1 VIHMNAWLRRV
12 LVRVVWAACACA
24 WRTSAAQQRAVT
36 RTDAIEAAMSVGP
49 RLAVASAD
57 TAVALAAL
65 ITARALPN
73 PTLAASYTKD
83 PPPYH
88 STLEIPLDFP
98 WLRGARIGSA
108 TAARTAAQYHYE
120 FQRASAALD
129 ADTTYTRA
137 LAARAHA
144 QLSRRNA
151 QAADSLRRMAIAR
164 RDAGDASD
172 LDVELATVN
181 SGQQENIAATDSL
194 TYVST
199 ILDLQTVMGVV
210 AEQAQI
216 VPTDSL
222 GLPAA
227 TDGDGIA
234 PEAKPTL
241 EVAAAEQTLNS
252 AQLGARLQRLSV
264 WSALNLIAGFDWGDP
279 TNPGLL
285 PNVGISVPVPL
296 FSRNRGPILQAQAEL
311 QRARAELALAR
322 AEGAARIAHARRE
335 RDIAMAKVGRDRV
348 LLASADRVAAM
359 SLTAYR
365 EGESSLPNVL
375 EAQRNARDIL
385 GQYIDDLA
393 DAWIASAA
401 LRVYTLTPANAPR

>member
-1 VIHMNAWLRRV
+1 MGARFFLTIGSVASVSMLSMRGVEAQRPVSRADAV
-12 LVRVVWAACACA
+12 DAAI
-24 WRTSAAQQRAVT
+24 T
-36 RTDAIEAAMSVGP
+36 VGP

-83 PPPYH
+83 PPPRH
-88 STLEIPLDFP
+88 ATLEIPLDFP
-98 WLRGARIGSA
+98 WLRGARVGSA
-108 TAARTAAQYHYE
+108 RAARTAAQYRYAFE
-120 FQRASAALD
+120 RASAALD

-151 QAADSLRRMAIAR
+151 QDADSLRRMAIVR
-164 RDAGDASD
+164 RDAGDASE

-181 SGQQENIAATDSL
+181 AGQQANTAAADSL

-199 ILDLQTVMGVV
+199 VLDLQTVMGVV
-210 AEQAQI
+210 SPTPT
-216 VPTDSL
+216 VTPTDSL
-222 GLPAA
+222 GLPSVAEQ
-227 TDGDGIA
+227 DGGNLSA
-234 PEAKPTL
+234 PTL
-241 EVAAAEQTLNS
+241 DVAAAEQTLNS
-252 AQLGARLQRLSV
+252 AQLAATLQRRSV
-264 WSALNLIAGFDWGDP
+264 WSALSIIAGFDWGDP

-285 PNVGISVPVPL
+285 PNVGIAVPIPL
-296 FSRNRGPILQAQAEL
+296 LSRNRGAILQAQAEL

-322 AEGAARIAHARRE
+322 AEGSARIARARRE
-335 RDIAMAKVGRDRV
+335 RDIAMAKVSRDQV

-393 DAWIASAA
+393 DAWIASAS
-401 LRVYTLTPANAPR
+401 LRVYTLTPASAPR

>member
-1 VIHMNAWLRRV
+1 MDARFLRT
-12 LVRVVWAACACA
+12 LAIAI
-24 WRTSAAQQRAVT
+24 SAATLPIAAASAQRAVS
-36 RTDAIEAAMSVGP
+36 RAEAIDAAVSVGP

-57 TAVALAAL
+57 TAVAVAAL
-65 ITARALPN
+65 TTAHALPN

-108 TAARTAAQYHYE
+108 TAARTAAQYRFA
-120 FQRASAALD
+120 FQRAAAALD

-137 LAARAHA
+137 LAARGHA

-151 QAADSLRRMAIAR
+151 QAADSLRRMAIVR

-181 SGQQENIAATDSL
+181 AGQQANIAAADSL

-199 ILDLQTVMGVV
+199 LLDLQTVMGLV
-210 AEQAQI
+210 AEQPQI
-216 VPTDSL
+216 IPSDTL
-222 GLPAA
+222 GLPTEADGQAA
-227 TDGDGIA
+227 PDGT
-234 PEAKPTL
+234 PTL

-252 AQLGARLQRLSV
+252 ARFGARLQRLSV
-264 WSALNLIAGFDWGDP
+264 WSTLSLIAGFDWGDP
-279 TNPGLL
+279 SNPGLL

-296 FSRNRGPILQAQAEL
+296 LSRNRGPILQAEAEL

-322 AEGAARIAHARRE
+322 AEGAARTARARRE
-335 RDIAMAKVGRDRV
+335 RDIAMAKVTRDRV

-365 EGESSLPNVL
+365 EGEASLPNVL
-375 EAQRNARDIL
+375 EAQRNARDVL
-385 GQYIDDLA
+385 GQFIDDLA
-393 DAWIASAA
+393 DAWIASAS

>member
-1 VIHMNAWLRRV
+1 VVLLAAHAWVGDAR
-12 LVRVVWAACACA
+12 
-24 WRTSAAQQRAVT
+24 AQRPVT
-36 RTDAIEAAMSVGP
+36 RAEAVEAAVSVGP
-49 RLAVASAD
+49 RLAVATAD

-88 STLEIPLDFP
+88 TTLEIPLDFP

-108 TAARTAAQYHYE
+108 EAARTAARYHFV
-120 FQRASAALD
+120 FQRAAAALD

-151 QAADSLRRMAIAR
+151 QDADSLRRMAVVR

-181 SGQQENIAATDSL
+181 AGQQANVAAADSL
-194 TYVST
+194 SYVST
-199 ILDLQTVMGVV
+199 LLDLQTAMGVV
-210 AEQAQI
+210 ATRPEV

-222 GLPAA
+222 GTPAI
-227 TDGDGIA
+227 TDDGA
-234 PEAKPTL
+234 PSESAPTL
-241 EVAAAEQTLNS
+241 DVAAAEQTLTS
-252 AQLGARLQRLSV
+252 AQLATRLQRRSV
-264 WSALNLIAGFDWGDP
+264 WSALSLIAGFDWGDP
-279 TNPGLL
+279 TNPGTL
-285 PNVGISVPVPL
+285 PTVGLSVPVPL
-296 FSRNRGPILQAQAEL
+296 LSRNRGAILQAEAEL

-322 AEGAARIAHARRE
+322 AEGAARIARARRE
-335 RDIAMAKVGRDRV
+335 RDIALAKVGRDRV

-393 DAWIASAA
+393 DAWIASAS
-401 LRVYTLTPANAPR
+401 LRVYTLTPASAPR

>member
-1 VIHMNAWLRRV
+1 MD
-12 LVRVVWAACACA
+12 VRFLQTVGLAVVVWCGYGTRA
-24 WRTSAAQQRAVT
+24 RAQRPVTRAEAVDAAVT
-36 RTDAIEAAMSVGP
+36 VGP
-49 RLAVASAD
+49 RLAVAQAD

-88 STLEIPLDFP
+88 TSLEIPVDFP
-98 WLRGARIGSA
+98 WLRGPRVGSA
-108 TAARTAAQYHYE
+108 TAARTAAQNHYC
-120 FQRASAALD
+120 FQRAAAALD

-137 LAARAHA
+137 LAARDRAR
-144 QLSRRNA
+144 LSRRNA
-151 QAADSLRRMAIAR
+151 QDADSLRRMAAVR

-181 SGQQENIAATDSL
+181 AGQQANVAAADSL
-194 TYVST
+194 SYVST
-199 ILDLQTVMGVV
+199 LLDLQTAMGVV
-210 AEQAQI
+210 ATRPEV

-222 GLPAA
+222 GTPAI
-227 TDGDGIA
+227 TDDGA
-234 PEAKPTL
+234 PSESAPTL
-241 EVAAAEQTLNS
+241 DVAAAEQTLTS
-252 AQLGARLQRLSV
+252 AQLATRLQRRSV
-264 WSALNLIAGFDWGDP
+264 WSALSLIAGFDWGDP
-279 TNPGLL
+279 TNPGML
-285 PNVGISVPVPL
+285 PTVGLSVPVPL
-296 FSRNRGPILQAQAEL
+296 LSRNRGAILQAEAEL

-322 AEGAARIAHARRE
+322 AEGAARIARARRE
-335 RDIAMAKVGRDRV
+335 RDIALAKVGRDRV

-393 DAWIASAA
+393 DAWIASAS
-401 LRVYTLTPANAPR
+401 LRVYTLTPASAPR

>member
-1 VIHMNAWLRRV
+1 VILLAAHAWV
-12 LVRVVWAACACA
+12 GDAH
-24 WRTSAAQQRAVT
+24 AQRPVT
-36 RTDAIEAAMSVGP
+36 RAEAVDAAVAVGP
-49 RLAVASAD
+49 RLAVATAD

-88 STLEIPLDFP
+88 TTLEIPLDFP

-108 TAARTAAQYHYE
+108 EAARTAARYHFA
-120 FQRASAALD
+120 FQRAAAALD

-151 QAADSLRRMAIAR
+151 QDADSLRRMAVVR

-181 SGQQENIAATDSL
+181 AGQQANVAATDSL
-194 TYVST
+194 SYVST
-199 ILDLQTVMGVV
+199 LLDLQTTMGLV
-210 AEQAQI
+210 AARPEV

-222 GLPAA
+222 APPAVSE
-227 TDGDGIA
+227 DGVARDSA
-234 PEAKPTL
+234 PTL
-241 EVAAAEQTLNS
+241 DVAAAEQTLTS
-252 AQLGARLQRLSV
+252 ARLATRLQRRSV
-264 WSALNLIAGFDWGDP
+264 WSALSLIAGFDWGDP
-279 TNPGLL
+279 TNPGML
-285 PNVGISVPVPL
+285 PTVGLSVPVPL
-296 FSRNRGPILQAQAEL
+296 LSRNRGPILQAEAEL

-322 AEGAARIAHARRE
+322 AEGAARIARARRE

-348 LLASADRVAAM
+348 LLASANRVAAM

-393 DAWIASAA
+393 EAWIASAS
-401 LRVYTLTPANAPR
+401 LRVYTLTPASAPR

>member
-1 VIHMNAWLRRV
+1 MVLLAAHAWVGDAR
-12 LVRVVWAACACA
+12 
-24 WRTSAAQQRAVT
+24 AQRPVT
-36 RTDAIEAAMSVGP
+36 RAEAVEAAVSVGP
-49 RLAVASAD
+49 RLAVATAD

-88 STLEIPLDFP
+88 TTLEIPLDFP

-108 TAARTAAQYHYE
+108 EAARTAARYHFV
-120 FQRASAALD
+120 FQRAAAALD

-151 QAADSLRRMAIAR
+151 QDADSLRRMAVVR

-181 SGQQENIAATDSL
+181 AGQQANVAAADSL
-194 TYVST
+194 SYVST
-199 ILDLQTVMGVV
+199 LLDLQTAMGVV
-210 AEQAQI
+210 ATRPEV

-222 GLPAA
+222 GTPAI
-227 TDGDGIA
+227 TDDGA
-234 PEAKPTL
+234 PSESAPTL
-241 EVAAAEQTLNS
+241 DVAAAEQTLTS
-252 AQLGARLQRLSV
+252 AQLATRLQRRSV
-264 WSALNLIAGFDWGDP
+264 WSALSLIAGFDWGDP
-279 TNPGLL
+279 TNPGML
-285 PNVGISVPVPL
+285 PTVGLSVPVPL
-296 FSRNRGPILQAQAEL
+296 LSRNRGAILQAEAEL

-322 AEGAARIAHARRE
+322 AEGAARIARARRE
-335 RDIAMAKVGRDRV
+335 RDIALAKVGRDRV

-393 DAWIASAA
+393 DAWIASAS
-401 LRVYTLTPANAPR
+401 LRVYTLTPASAPR

>member
-1 VIHMNAWLRRV
+1 MNVWPGRLFFG
-12 LVRVVWAACACA
+12 VVWAASPFVGRA
-24 WRTSAAQQRAVT
+24 AAQQKPIT
-36 RTDAIEAAMSVGP
+36 RTDAIEAAVTIGP
-49 RLAVASAD
+49 RLAVATAD
-57 TAVALAAL
+57 TAVALATL
-65 ITARALPN
+65 ISARALPN

-98 WLRGARIGSA
+98 WLRGARVGSA
-108 TAARTAAQYHYE
+108 KAARTAAQYRYAFE
-120 FQRASAALD
+120 RASAALD

-151 QAADSLRRMAIAR
+151 QAADSLRRMAIVR
-164 RDAGDASD
+164 RDAGDASE

-181 SGQQENIAATDSL
+181 AGQQANTAAADSL

-199 ILDLQTVMGVV
+199 LLDLQTVMGLV
-210 AEQAQI
+210 AEQPQI
-216 VPTDSL
+216 VPSDSL
-222 GLPAA
+222 GMPPAA
-227 TDGDGIA
+227 DGGEALDGA
-234 PEAKPTL
+234 PTL
-241 EVAAAEQTLNS
+241 EVAAAQQTLNS
-252 AQLGARLQRLSV
+252 AQFGARLQRLSV
-264 WSALNLIAGFDWGDP
+264 WSTLSLIAGFDWGDP
-279 TNPGLL
+279 GNPGLL

-296 FSRNRGPILQAQAEL
+296 FSRNRGPILQAEAEL

-335 RDIAMAKVGRDRV
+335 REIAMAKVGRDRV

-375 EAQRNARDIL
+375 EAERNARDIL

-401 LRVYTLTPANAPR
+401 LRVYTLTPANAQR

>member
-1 VIHMNAWLRRV
+1 MTR
-12 LVRVVWAACACA
+12 
-24 WRTSAAQQRAVT
+24 SEAV
-36 RTDAIEAAMSVGP
+36 EAAMTVGP
-49 RLAVASAD
+49 RLAVATAD

-65 ITARALPN
+65 VTARALPN

-98 WLRGARIGSA
+98 WLRGARIGAA
-108 TAARTAAQYHYE
+108 TAARTAAEYHYA

-151 QAADSLRRMAIAR
+151 EAADSLRRMAMAR

-181 SGQQENIAATDSL
+181 AGQQANLAAADSL

-199 ILDLQTVMGVV
+199 LLDLQTVMGIV
-210 AEQAQI
+210 AEQPQI

-222 GLPAA
+222 GVPAQA
-227 TDGDGIA
+227 DGNGADPPDAA
-234 PEAKPTL
+234 PL

-264 WSALNLIAGFDWGDP
+264 WSALSLIAGFDWGDP

-285 PNVGISVPVPL
+285 PNIGIAVPVPL

-322 AEGAARIAHARRE
+322 AEGSARIARARRE

-365 EGESSLPNVL
+365 EGESSLPNIL

-393 DAWIASAA
+393 DAWIAGAA